1 MSKATSDPEP
11 IRYMPQRTRRSDTRF
26 WQRQAITYYLLWL
39 ITLAWTAW
47 EATAGREGFWWDL
60 VSWLVPAVI
69 LGAAV
74 FMGAVLIGMYLRGSW
89 QF

>member
-1 MSKATSDPEP
+1 MSKATNDPGP

-39 ITLAWTAW
+39 ITLAW
-47 EATAGREGFWWDL
+47 DL

-74 FMGAVLIGMYLRGSW
+74 FMGAVLVGMYLQGRW
-89 QF
+89 QL

>member
-1 MSKATSDPEP
+1 M
-11 IRYMPQRTRRSDTRF
+11 IRRMNKRKTIRRTFPRTRRSDTRF

-60 VSWLVPAVI
+60 ASWLVPAVI

-74 FMGAVLIGMYLRGSW
+74 FMGAVLVGMYLQGRW
-89 QF
+89 QL

>member
-1 MSKATSDPEP
+1 MKK
-11 IRYMPQRTRRSDTRF
+11 RFRHQRDTRF

-69 LGAAV
+69 LWAAV
-74 FMGAVLIGMYLRGSW
+74 FMGAVLVGMYLRGGW
-89 QF
+89 QI

>member
-1 MSKATSDPEP
+1 MRKRHKTRHPDA
-11 IRYMPQRTRRSDTRF
+11 RY
-26 WQRQAITYYLLWL
+26 WQRNAITYYLLWL

-47 EATAGREGFWWDL
+47 EATAGREGVWWDL

-74 FMGAVLIGMYLRGSW
+74 FMGVVLVGLYLQGRG
-89 QF
+89 QL

>member
-1 MSKATSDPEP
+1 MK
-11 IRYMPQRTRRSDTRF
+11 RGFRRSTDTRF
-26 WQRQAITYYLLWL
+26 WQRNAIAYYLLWL

-69 LGAAV
+69 LGAAM
-74 FMGAVLIGMYLRGSW
+74 FMGAMLVGMYLQGR
-89 QF
+89 

>member
-1 MSKATSDPEP
+1 MRKRRQCRQPDA
-11 IRYMPQRTRRSDTRF
+11 RY
-26 WQRQAITYYLLWL
+26 WQRNAITYHLLWL

-74 FMGAVLIGMYLRGSW
+74 FMGVVLVGLYLQGRG
-89 QF
+89 QL